1 MRRLWIVV
9 AAALA
14 CAGLAAQTGV
24 AYADAGTNRSAS
36 ASCSDLVKKYQKVNG
51 AADRTD
57 FRNPKSLSAL
67 FKQAAKA
74 LSQLASSGPGQLRS
88 AFKHLAQGFAQLA
101 KIDFSNPGSFSQL
114 SDFGSQYGADLR
126 KIAAYFAQRCNFTI
140 PTT

>member
-1 MRRLWIVV
+1 MRRLWIMV

-24 AYADAGTNRSAS
+24 AFADAGTGRSAS
-36 ASCSDLVKKYQKVNG
+36 SSCTDLAKKYRKVNG
-51 AADRTD
+51 VADRTD
-57 FRNPKSLSAL
+57 FSNPKNLAGL

-74 LSQLASSGPGQLRS
+74 LNQLASSGPSQLRS

-101 KIDFSNPGSFSQL
+101 KVDFTNPGSISQL
-114 SDFGSQYGADLR
+114 SGFGQQYGDDLK
-126 KIAAYFAQRCNFTI
+126 KIAAYFASRCNFTI